1 MAPAGARRM
10 CRCLAGAGILNGMEP
25 TERRALLLLLLLGV
39 IGQGVRW
46 WAGRPGEPPGQVA
59 LMPGERRGSPT
70 AHRDSALAAA
80 RPMGPGETLDP
91 DRATV
96 AQLLRL
102 PKVGPA
108 LARAIVADR
117 EARGPFRNANGL
129 DRVAGIGPKLLET
142 LAPYLAFAGGT
153 PAGGGE
159 TDPGGSCGSPG
170 PGCRLELN
178 SASARELEALPGI
191 GPALAA
197 RIVSYRE
204 SHGDFADIGGLRAV
218 PGIGSRLLERLQP
231 LLTVR

>member
-1 MAPAGARRM
+1 
-10 CRCLAGAGILNGMEP
+10 MEP

-142 LAPYLAFAGGT
+142 L
-153 PAGGGE
+153 
-159 TDPGGSCGSPG
+159 
-170 PGCRLELN
+170 
-178 SASARELEALPGI
+178 
-191 GPALAA
+191 
-197 RIVSYRE
+197 
-204 SHGDFADIGGLRAV
+204 
-218 PGIGSRLLERLQP
+218 
-231 LLTVR
+231 

>member
-1 MAPAGARRM
+1 MHRGRGA
-10 CRCLAGAGILNGMEP
+10 AGILGGMEP
-25 TERRALLLLLLLGV
+25 TERRAILLLLLLAV
-39 IGQGVRW
+39 MGQAVRW
-46 WAGRPGEPPGQVA
+46 WAGQPGEPPGQVA
-59 LMPGERRGSPT
+59 LMPGERRGSPA

-117 EARGPFRNANGL
+117 EARGPFRSAQGL
-129 DRVAGIGPKLLET
+129 DRVAGIGPKLLEA
-142 LAPYLAFAGGT
+142 LRPYLAFAEG
-153 PAGGGE
+153 PLGGE
-159 TDPGGSCGSPG
+159 APAELMPTCRPPRE
-170 PGCRLELN
+170 GCRLELN
-178 SASARELEALPGI
+178 SATAGELESLPGI
-191 GPALAA
+191 GPALAG
-197 RIVSYRE
+197 RIVSYRD

-218 PGIGSRLLERLQP
+218 PGIGSRLLERLTP

>member
-1 MAPAGARRM
+1 
-10 CRCLAGAGILNGMEP
+10 MEP
-25 TERRALLLLLLLGV
+25 TERRAIILLLLLGV
-39 IGQGVRW
+39 LGQGVRW
-46 WAGRPGEPPGQVA
+46 WTGRPGEPPGQVA

-70 AHRDSALAAA
+70 AHRDSALAAT

-91 DRATV
+91 DQATV

-117 EARGPFRNANGL
+117 DARGPFRNAKGL

-142 LAPYLAFAGGT
+142 LAPYLAFSGGT
-153 PAGGGE
+153 PEGGVDAG
-159 TDPGGSCGSPG
+159 PGGICEPPG

-178 SASARELEALPGI
+178 AATARELEALPGI
-191 GPALAA
+191 GPALAG

-204 SHGDFADIGGLRAV
+204 SHGDFADIGGLRAI
-218 PGIGSRLLERLQP
+218 PGIGSRLLERLTP

>member
-1 MAPAGARRM
+1 MS
-10 CRCLAGAGILNGMEP
+10 GILRSMEP
-25 TERRALLLLLLLGV
+25 TERRAIVLLLLLGV

-46 WAGRPGEPPGQVA
+46 WAGRPGDPPGQVA

-70 AHRDSALAAA
+70 AHRDSALAAT

-91 DRATV
+91 DQATV
-96 AQLLRL
+96 GQLLRL

-117 EARGPFRNANGL
+117 EAKGPFRNVQGL
-129 DRVAGIGPKLLET
+129 DRVAGIGPKLLEA
-142 LAPYLAFAGGT
+142 LAPYLTFSGGSAGGE
-153 PAGGGE
+153 AGAGSICKP
-159 TDPGGSCGSPG
+159 PGA
-170 PGCRLELN
+170 GCRLQLN
-178 SASARELEALPGI
+178 SATARELEALPGI
-191 GPALAA
+191 GPALAG

-218 PGIGSRLLERLQP
+218 PGIGSRLLERLTP

>member
-1 MAPAGARRM
+1 MGRGPPV
-10 CRCLAGAGILNGMEP
+10 AGILGGMEP
-25 TERRALLLLLLLGV
+25 TERRAILLLLLLGV
-39 IGQGVRW
+39 LGQGVRW
-46 WAGRPGEPPGQVA
+46 WAARPGEPPGQVA

-70 AHRDSALAAA
+70 AHRDSALAAT

-91 DRATV
+91 DQATV

-117 EARGPFRNANGL
+117 EARGPFRDAAGL
-129 DRVAGIGPKLLET
+129 DRVPGIGPKLLEA
-142 LAPYLAFAGGT
+142 LAPFLAFSGGAAGE
-153 PAGGGE
+153 AGLGGRCE
-159 TDPGGSCGSPG
+159 RPGA
-170 PGCRLELN
+170 GCRLELN
-178 SASARELEALPGI
+178 SATARELEALPGI
-191 GPALAA
+191 GPALAG

-204 SHGDFADIGGLRAV
+204 SHGDFADIGGLRAI